1 MSDGIAVVS
10 GGLDSVTLLYH
21 LVAMGYNPDVISFN
35 YLQRHRKELDYAQAA
50 AERLNLRWDCIDIGR
65 VGEALAEGGSALVDI
80 AHSEVPEGHY
90 AEENMKQTVVPNRN
104 AIMATIATGV
114 CVARGG
120 QYVALAPHN
129 GDAAIYPDC
138 RPAFWREFEAAMK
151 LANEGFVPR
160 EWGLLTPFIKMSKTD
175 IASVAMRLQVPLAL
189 TWSCYKGDKI
199 HCGRCG
205 TCVERLEAIHDS
217 GAFVYDETAY
227 EDENYWRTQIEKAST
242 K

>member
-1 MSDGIAVVS
+1 MSDNGIAVVS
-10 GGLDSVTLLYH
+10 GGLDSVTMLYYMVD
-21 LVAMGYNPDVISFN
+21 LGYKPDVISFN
-35 YLQRHRKELDYAQAA
+35 YGQRHRKELDYAQSNAVYK
-50 AERLNLRWDCIDIGR
+50 LGLRWDVIDLSG
-65 VGEALAEGGSALVDI
+65 VGAKLAEGGSSLLDI

-120 QYVALAPHN
+120 MYVALAPHN

-138 RPAFWREFEAAMK
+138 RPAFWREFEASMK
-151 LANEGFVPR
+151 LANEGFLDRKWALV
-160 EWGLLTPFIKMSKTD
+160 TPFILMSKAD
-175 IASVAMRLQVPLAL
+175 IARRAGQLKVPFGQ
-189 TWSCYKGDKI
+189 TWSCYKGGEI

-205 TCVERLEAIHDS
+205 TCVERLEAIHEA
-217 GAFVYDETAY
+217 GAERYDATLY
-227 EDENYWRTQIEKAST
+227 EDTEFWKAQVS

>member
-10 GGLDSVTLLYH
+10 GGLDSVTMLHWLIVQNH
-21 LVAMGYNPDVISFN
+21 KPDVISFD
-35 YLQRHRKELDYAQAA
+35 YGQRHNKELDFAQEA
-50 AERLNLRWDCIDIGR
+50 AERLSLRWTEIDLTDIGA
-65 VGEALAEGGSALVDI
+65 ALAEGGSALVDI

-90 AEENMKQTVVPNRN
+90 TEESMKQTVVPNRN

-120 QYVALAPHN
+120 LYVALAPHN

-151 LANEGFVPR
+151 LANDGFLDR
-160 EWGLLTPFIKMSKTD
+160 SWNIITPFIQMSKTK
-175 IASVAMRLQVPLAL
+175 IAYVAVQLKVPFDR
-189 TWSCYKGDKI
+189 TWSCYKGGDK

-205 TCVERLEAIHDS
+205 TCVERLEAIHEA
-217 GAFVYDETAY
+217 GANRYDKTEY
-227 EDENYWRTQIEKAST
+227 EDSEYWRTQIEKVN